1 MDADASGALD
11 ESDFAFACISQSA
24 GMADA
29 DMLETEEET
38 PILVSNVVSAG
49 VFIA

>member
-29 DMLETEEET
+29 DMLEKEEET
-38 PILVSNVVSAG
+38 PILVLNAGPAG